1 VWAIVVAAGEGRRFG
16 GPKQY
21 ALLDGSTVLARSV
34 RAARQVADGV
44 IAVVPPTRA
53 GDASAGEGADST
65 VAGGA
70 TRSESVR
77 AGLAQVPVGTEIV
90 LVHDAARPLASVELF
105 HSVIDAIVD
114 GADGAV
120 PGIAV
125 TDTIKQVRD
134 GVVVATLDRTTLVA
148 VQTPQAFTAA
158 SLRAAH
164 DSGAEATDDAAL
176 LERTGH
182 RVVVVAGE
190 ATNIK
195 ITDSG
200 DLDLAARL
208 LSDRSAAIS

>member
-1 VWAIVVAAGEGRRFG
+1 
-16 GPKQY
+16 
-21 ALLDGSTVLARSV
+21 
-34 RAARQVADGV
+34 
-44 IAVVPPTRA
+44 
-53 GDASAGEGADST
+53 
-65 VAGGA
+65 
-70 TRSESVR
+70 
-77 AGLAQVPVGTEIV
+77 
-90 LVHDAARPLASVELF
+90 VELF